1 MLTDI
6 DQRSGGVRRTHR
18 RSRRAGAAGRAA
30 GLAALA
36 AGLLLAAAPAGAQAP
51 PGDAVFVHS
60 AKSGKFSGGRLTL
73 HGVSRHVTWSHHSG
87 RAGVTRVKQLH
98 RRLFSPGTPAATGTL
113 HVAGHR
119 GGDALTYK
127 LSRPRHI
134 HARRTVSY
142 RAKPL
147 GNGRFPSRAAA
158 QAAAAARQFG
168 AASLSIQGAQ
178 VTSTPTLQAL
188 NDVYGP
194 GSNPHHHV
202 CDGRA
207 RCWGSVIGTGLEP
220 GSSVKVTI
228 DDQYVQQ
235 YLSVDEN
242 GNLPTNDDGDGGP
255 ARLKLSYTC
264 PGSAYGSVTSFQVDG
279 WASDGSPLTA
289 RAVAA
294 CP

>member
-1 MLTDI
+1 MFGDTK
-6 DQRSGGVRRTHR
+6 QRSGSFERTWWR
-18 RSRRAGAAGRAA
+18 VAAAVWIA
-30 GLAALA
+30 GLAAVLM
-36 AGLLLAAAPAGAQAP
+36 GWLLAAAPAGAQVP
-51 PGDAVFVHS
+51 SGDGTVFVHS
-60 AKSGKFSGGRLTL
+60 AKSGKLGGGRLTL
-73 HGVSRHVTWSHHSG
+73 HGVSRRVTWAHNSG
-87 RAGVTRVKQLH
+87 RSGVLAVRRLH
-98 RRLFSPGTPAATGTL
+98 RRHFSPKTSAATGTL

-119 GGDALTYK
+119 GGDELTFK
-127 LSRPRHI
+127 LSRPRYNP
-134 HARRTVSY
+134 ARRTVSY
-142 RAKPL
+142 TAKRL

-168 AASLSIQGAQ
+168 AASLSIQVAQ

-235 YLSVDEN
+235 YLPVDEN
-242 GNLPTNDDGDGGP
+242 GNLATNDDGDGGP

-264 PGSAYGSVTSFQVDG
+264 PGSAYGSVTSLQVDG
-279 WASDGSPLTA
+279 WASDGSSLTA

>member
-1 MLTDI
+1 MLTDTN
-6 DQRSGGVRRTHR
+6 QRSRNVKGGRR
-18 RSRRAGAAGRAA
+18 RSRRVGAAVRAA
-30 GLAALA
+30 GLAVLA
-36 AGLLLAAAPAGAQAP
+36 AGCLLTAAPAGAKAP
-51 PGDAVFVHS
+51 PGEAVFLHS
-60 AKSGKFSGGRLTL
+60 AKSGSFSGDRLTL
-73 HGVSRHVTWSHHSG
+73 HGVGGRVTWSHRSG
-87 RAGVTRVKQLH
+87 RAGVMAVERLH
-98 RRLFSPGTPAATGTL
+98 RMLFSPGGPPAIGTL

-119 GGDALTYK
+119 GGDELTFK
-127 LSRPRHI
+127 LRRPRYSP
-134 HARRTVSY
+134 ARRTVSY
-142 RAKPL
+142 TAKRL
-147 GNGRFPSRAAA
+147 GKGRFPSRAAA
-158 QAAAAARQFG
+158 QTAAAARRFG

-235 YLSVDEN
+235 YLPVDEN
-242 GNLPTNDDGDGGP
+242 GNLATNDDGDGGP

-264 PGSAYGSVTSFQVDG
+264 PGYAYGSVKSFQVDG
-279 WASDGSPLTA
+279 WAADGSPLTA

>member
-1 MLTDI
+1 
-6 DQRSGGVRRTHR
+6 
-18 RSRRAGAAGRAA
+18 
-30 GLAALA
+30 
-36 AGLLLAAAPAGAQAP
+36 
-51 PGDAVFVHS
+51 
-60 AKSGKFSGGRLTL
+60 
-73 HGVSRHVTWSHHSG
+73 
-87 RAGVTRVKQLH
+87 
-98 RRLFSPGTPAATGTL
+98 
-113 HVAGHR
+113 VAGHR
-119 GGDALTYK
+119 GGDALTYE
-127 LSRPRHI
+127 LSQPRHI

-142 RAKPL
+142 KAKPL

-158 QAAAAARQFG
+158 HAATAERQFD

-235 YLSVDEN
+235 YLPADEN
-242 GNLPTNDDGDGGP
+242 GNLGTNDDGDGGP

>member
-1 MLTDI
+1 MFTDT
-6 DQRSGGVRRTHR
+6 DQRAGGVRGRRR
-18 RSRRAGAAGRAA
+18 RSRRAGAAVRAA

-36 AGLLLAAAPAGAQAP
+36 AGLLLAAAPAGAKAP

-60 AKSGKFSGGRLTL
+60 AKSGEYSGGRLTL
-73 HGVSRHVTWSHHSG
+73 HGVRRHVTWSHHSG
-87 RAGVTRVKQLH
+87 RAGVTRVKHLH
-98 RRLFSPGTPAATGTL
+98 RRLFAPGAPAATGTL

-119 GGDALTYK
+119 GGDALTFK
-127 LSRPRHI
+127 LSRPRHN

-147 GNGRFPSRAAA
+147 GNGRFPSRAAL
-158 QAAAAARQFG
+158 AAAAARQFG
-168 AASLSIQGAQ
+168 TASLSIQGAQ

-207 RCWGSVIGTGLEP
+207 QCWGSVIGTGLAP

-235 YLSVDEN
+235 YLPVDEN
-242 GNLPTNDDGDGGP
+242 GNLATNDDGDGGP

-279 WASDGSPLTA
+279 LASDGSPLTA

-294 CP
+294 CT